1 MNDYFCSYFHMQY
14 LGGGGNLLV
23 LENTIDVTIEMDFSE
38 TVLGKELDFS

>member
-1 MNDYFCSYFHMQY
+1 MITFVAIFICSIW
-14 LGGGGNLLV
+14 GGGGNLLV

>member
-14 LGGGGNLLV
+14 LGGGNLLV